1 MLSSCLTVI
10 LKELLEPE
18 TQSAT
23 ASNNEGSADSQ
34 GSSTNS
40 AAVTGTRESELP
52 NQTAVTTVDQ
62 QSVKI
67 KYEEYKRIMNVLI
80 HRLRKLEEEAEQEA
94 AERLAQRAEGQ
105 QEATAEAEQTPA
117 DQGPEITPMETTEDG
132 SADAEGATA
141 EQQDDLSDIGGSKR
155 SELVNW
161 YLESIS
167 DEIESVSDL
176 ELWRTKI
183 EKIIT
188 RLIDHEHAVIAIVP
202 SEGATSEAAQSQND
216 PFLVVHPNFMVE
228 E

>member
-1 MLSSCLTVI
+1 MIIS
-10 LKELLEPE
+10 
-18 TQSAT
+18 
-23 ASNNEGSADSQ
+23 G
-34 GSSTNS
+34 
-40 AAVTGTRESELP
+40 AV
-52 NQTAVTTVDQ
+52 
-62 QSVKI
+62 
-67 KYEEYKRIMNVLI
+67 
-80 HRLRKLEEEAEQEA
+80 
-94 AERLAQRAEGQ
+94 
-105 QEATAEAEQTPA
+105 
-117 DQGPEITPMETTEDG
+117 
-132 SADAEGATA
+132 A

-202 SEGATSEAAQSQND
+202 SEGATSDAAQPQND